1 MAGILKGLFK
11 GLKKDKPISY
21 DEAKELARHE
31 NLTVRRELAS
41 RRDIKPEILYYMA
54 EDPSPE
60 VRRQIAANEITPRHA
75 DLVLARDGDES
86 VRTDLAGKI
95 AKLAP
100 GLTDDEQ
107 DKVHKMTYEAL
118 EILARDQAVMVRQ
131 IISETLKDVANA
143 PPKVIRRLARD
154 VEMVVCG
161 PVLEYSPVLSDE
173 DLLEIIA
180 NDPVYGALSAISRR
194 SGVAEPLADAI
205 VAANDPDAIA
215 QLLSNTSAQIR
226 EETLDHVIGLAPDFD
241 SWHKPLVQRPTL
253 PPGAA
258 ARLARFV
265 ADNLLDILTER
276 KDIDLATAEEVKAVV
291 RRRLESGDLTG
302 KGEKKKKKKENDSNE
317 NEVWRSSTP
326 GVSPSAFAKELKQAG
341 KLDESAVSGAL
352 QAGENE
358 FVKAALSALSG
369 MRPAVVDKIVEI
381 QSAKG
386 IVAMTWKAGLS
397 VELAEQLQ
405 KKLARIHPKEILR
418 ASGGKGF
425 PLTKDEMKWQID
437 FLNGF

>member
-1 MAGILKGLFK
+1 MVGILKNLFK

-41 RRDIKPEILYYMA
+41 RRDIKPEILYYLA

-60 VRRQIAANEITPRHA
+60 VRRRIAANEITPRHA
-75 DLVLARDGDES
+75 DLVLARDDDEG

-100 GLTDDEQ
+100 GLTNDEQ

-118 EILARDQAVMVRQ
+118 EILARDQAVRVRQ

-143 PPKVIRRLARD
+143 PPEVILRLARD
-154 VEMVVCG
+154 FEMVVCG
-161 PVLEYSPVLSDE
+161 PVLEYSPVLSDD

-180 NDPVYGALSAISRR
+180 NDPIHGALSAISRR
-194 SGVAEPLADAI
+194 SKVAEPLADAI
-205 VAANDPDAIA
+205 VAANDQDAIA
-215 QLLSNTSAQIR
+215 QLLSNPSAQIR
-226 EETLDHVIGLAPDFD
+226 EETLDRIIDLAPDFD
-241 SWHKPLVQRPTL
+241 PWHKPLVQRPTL

-276 KDIDLATAEEVKAVV
+276 KDIDLATAEAVKAIV
-291 RRRLESGDLTG
+291 RRRLESGDLVSKDG
-302 KGEKKKKKKENDSNE
+302 KKKKKKENNANGNE
-317 NEVWRSSTP
+317 LWKSSAPGTP
-326 GVSPSAFAKELKQAG
+326 PLTVAKELKQAG
-341 KLDESAVSGAL
+341 KLDESVVSGAL

-358 FVKAALSALSG
+358 FVTAALSVLAG
-369 MRPAVVDKIVEI
+369 VRPDVINKIVAV

-386 IVAMTWKAGLS
+386 IVAVAWKAGLP

-405 KKLARIHPKEILR
+405 KKLVRIHPKEILKT
-418 ASGGKGF
+418 SGGAGF
-425 PLTKDEMKWQID
+425 PLTEEEMKWQINFLSD
-437 FLNGF
+437 F